1 MARNQNEN
9 QSLKVKV
16 DELEGSL
23 MSTSTVVGNL
33 NKKEQEMLG
42 DLQHLQQVIHDF
54 EIENGK
60 QHFELEIRERDLDEL
75 LRKIALMEQEQRNQ
89 LQLINQRDS
98 QIQELQT
105 KLNGVS
111 RERDSL
117 TSLVGQKE
125 DLAR

>member
-1 MARNQNEN
+1 
-9 QSLKVKV
+9 
-16 DELEGSL
+16 
-23 MSTSTVVGNL
+23 
-33 NKKEQEMLG
+33 
-42 DLQHLQQVIHDF
+42 
-54 EIENGK
+54 
-60 QHFELEIRERDLDEL
+60 
-75 LRKIALMEQEQRNQ
+75 MEQEQRNQ

-105 KLNGVS
+105 KLNSVS

>member
-1 MARNQNEN
+1 
-9 QSLKVKV
+9 
-16 DELEGSL
+16 
-23 MSTSTVVGNL
+23 
-33 NKKEQEMLG
+33 
-42 DLQHLQQVIHDF
+42 
-54 EIENGK
+54 
-60 QHFELEIRERDLDEL
+60 
-75 LRKIALMEQEQRNQ
+75 MEQEQRNQ

-105 KLNGVS
+105 KLNAVS

>member
-1 MARNQNEN
+1 
-9 QSLKVKV
+9 
-16 DELEGSL
+16 
-23 MSTSTVVGNL
+23 
-33 NKKEQEMLG
+33 
-42 DLQHLQQVIHDF
+42 
-54 EIENGK
+54 
-60 QHFELEIRERDLDEL
+60 
-75 LRKIALMEQEQRNQ
+75 MEQEQRNQ

>member
-60 QHFELEIRERDLDEL
+60 QHF
-75 LRKIALMEQEQRNQ
+75 
-89 LQLINQRDS
+89 
-98 QIQELQT
+98 
-105 KLNGVS
+105 
-111 RERDSL
+111 
-117 TSLVGQKE
+117 
-125 DLAR
+125 